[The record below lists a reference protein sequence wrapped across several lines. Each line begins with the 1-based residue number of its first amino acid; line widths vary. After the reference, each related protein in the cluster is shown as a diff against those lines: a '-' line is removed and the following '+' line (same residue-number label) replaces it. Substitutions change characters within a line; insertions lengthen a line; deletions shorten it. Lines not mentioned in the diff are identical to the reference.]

1 MNSSEW
7 LIIKFNKFSKRSAL
21 SSLYIYIPIPKD
33 HQFRVLLTSVSHLF
47 TLSFINLFVKELLLF
62 ANVNH
67 SLLVSLY
74 FCNDCLSDK
83 EKSFQACMMGMSCRT
98 IYVLFYSTF
107 LFLLQT
113 VLYSKSTEK
122 LLFLL
127 NAK

>member
-7 LIIKFNKFSKRSAL
+7 LIIKFNTFSKCFPQ

-33 HQFRVLLTSVSHLF
+33 HQFQMLLTSISHLF
-47 TLSFINLFVKELLLF
+47 TLTFINLFVKELLLF

-74 FCNDCLSDK
+74 FCNDSDK
-83 EKSFQACMMGMSCRT
+83 EKSFQACMMGQSCRT

-107 LFLLQT
+107 LFLLRT
-113 VLYSKSTEK
+113 LLYSKSTEK
-122 LLFLL
+122 LLFL
-127 NAK
+127 